1 MSGAR
6 GSRRSLRHAQKS
18 SDSKLI
24 NENLNEENFR
34 WQGDNSFHSTEH
46 QFFYEEFA
54 KGSTDI
60 EAPSREQRMATFKE
74 QLAADREDGP
84 GLGQPA
90 NVDQQMSHKQLQVD
104 QKAAEFGRELGME
117 LYAGDLDDSGDFDDQ
132 INGMLVPVEQ
142 AEKARAEALGRFI
155 TELPEE
161 ENTQNFF
168 NGYK

>member
-54 KGSTDI
+54 KGSTDVDV
-60 EAPSREQRMATFKE
+60 PSREQRMAAFKE
-74 QLAADREDGP
+74 ELAADRQDGLGP
-84 GLGQPA
+84 GQPA
-90 NVDQQMSHKQLQVD
+90 SIDHQMSQKQLEMD
-104 QKAAEFGRELGME
+104 QKAVEFGRELGME

-132 INGMLVPVEQ
+132 INRMLVPIEQ
-142 AEKARAEALGRFI
+142 AEKARADAIGRFI

-161 ENTQNFF
+161 KNT
-168 NGYK
+168 

>member
-1 MSGAR
+1 M
-6 GSRRSLRHAQKS
+6 
-18 SDSKLI
+18 
-24 NENLNEENFR
+24 
-34 WQGDNSFHSTEH
+34 
-46 QFFYEEFA
+46 
-54 KGSTDI
+54 
-60 EAPSREQRMATFKE
+60 
-74 QLAADREDGP
+74 AADREDGP

-90 NVDQQMSHKQLQVD
+90 NIDQQMSQKQLQVD